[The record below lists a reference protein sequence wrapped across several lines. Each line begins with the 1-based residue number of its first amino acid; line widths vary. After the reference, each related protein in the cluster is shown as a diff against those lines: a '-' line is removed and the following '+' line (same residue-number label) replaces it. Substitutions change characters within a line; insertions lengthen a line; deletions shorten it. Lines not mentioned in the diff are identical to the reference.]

1 MVRIKRFI
9 QSIRD
14 YYAEGQAG
22 DIAFLK
28 FKLLGLSATP
38 EILSQLQGLEGYAP
52 NIDLAALSQLPV
64 GTFGYEYAQHMHRNG
79 IHPLVISADLQAEA
93 QQDPFALRYTVT
105 HDMFH
110 VLLGFDTSY
119 AGEVGVFA
127 FMTAQNYSKF
137 FKVALPIVSKI
148 YPLLFWG
155 QKRQIKAHLQ
165 TGKALGEQAQC
176 LLAYRLEDHWTRPLV
191 DVRSELGLILDE
203 GDVPEVRCD
212 RNNNSAK
219 NTRDDPA
226 QEALAA

>member
-14 YYAEGQAG
+14 YYAEGQVG

-38 EILSQLQGLEGYAP
+38 EILSQLQALEGYAP
-52 NIDLAALSQLPV
+52 NIDLDALSHLPA
-64 GTFGYEYAQHMHRNG
+64 GTLGHEYAQHMHRNG
-79 IHPLVISADLQAEA
+79 ILPLVLSADLQAEA

-119 AGEVGVFA
+119 AGEIGVFA
-127 FMTAQNYSKF
+127 FMTAQNYSRF
-137 FKVALPIVSKI
+137 FKVALPIVSQI

-155 QKRQIKAHLQ
+155 QRRQIKANLQ
-165 TGKALGEQAQC
+165 MGKALGEQAQC
-176 LLAYRLEDHWTRPLV
+176 LLSCRIEDRWAQPLA

-203 GDVPEVRCD
+203 SDVAARCD
-212 RNNNSAK
+212 RKAA
-219 NTRDDPA
+219 NTRHE
-226 QEALAA
+226 QTQRALLT